1 MSPVRRTAPPP
12 RVTRAPEGAG
22 ARVTRGRGVSGQES
36 AGRGPSTVRRA
47 QEAPHPHGVPRRKV
61 RERPTLTEF
70 PAARSVS
77 GCVPVRAEADL
88 HLEGHGEIRS
98 MPHPVRDD
106 RGEFVEFALGDLEDQ
121 FVVNLQQ

>member
-1 MSPVRRTAPPP
+1 MLFCVYISPFVSACQLLPIAGTASRPCAAQLRP
-12 RVTRAPEGAG
+12 R
-22 ARVTRGRGVSGQES
+22 ES
-36 AGRGPSTVRRA
+36 AGRSLRA
-47 QEAPHPHGVPRRKV
+47 GGLRPFDERRK
-61 RERPTLTEF
+61 RPTLTEF

-106 RGEFVEFALGDLEDQ
+106 RGEFVEFALGDLEDE
-121 FVVNLQQ
+121 FVVHLQQ

>member
-1 MSPVRRTAPPP
+1 MRRTAPPP

-22 ARVTRGRGVSGQES
+22 ARVTRGRGVSGKES
-36 AGRGPSTVRRA
+36 AGRSQRA
-47 QEAPHPHGVPRRKV
+47 GGLRPFDERRK
-61 RERPTLTEF
+61 RPTLTEF

-106 RGEFVEFALGDLEDQ
+106 RGEFVEFALGDLEDE
-121 FVVNLQQ
+121 FVVHLQQ

>member
-1 MSPVRRTAPPP
+1 VSPVRRTAPRP

-22 ARVTRGRGVSGQES
+22 ARGTRGRGVSGKGS
-36 AGRGPSTVRRA
+36 AGRSLRAGVLRRVD
-47 QEAPHPHGVPRRKV
+47 ER
-61 RERPTLTEF
+61 RERPTLPVF

-106 RGEFVEFALGDLEDQ
+106 RREFVEFALGDLEDQ
-121 FVVNLQQ
+121 FVVHLQQ